1 MNLNFESVAP
11 YLHDPLV
18 LIGFFLFL
26 FFGTTRL
33 LIKKNVI
40 PPLPPGLGYRLIHRL
55 FLYGFI
61 LGLLIIGLGF
71 GLKYRE
77 LPKAEQ
83 RRAVQ
88 LLRNELVNNQ
98 ETAKK
103 LAANAE
109 TLLGVFKNASEAAR
123 IDKRGI
129 LSILFPKANLR
140 SDHGPPTA
148 LELANEAINTIR
160 DRGLHQNEREMA
172 VLTATARTIAATVN
186 RTMSTVDSLTDPEHT
201 RFVIHE
207 EMYQTHLA
215 LLKQVTVIDLTSIQ
229 AGYSELNSLRTNYDI
244 VVRAIREYLSTL
256 SKFLG
261 QENRTIDRRVVT
273 ELLTAERNAMV
284 LIHSYTPQI
293 IKVLSELDGRIKELS
308 LP

>member
-1 MNLNFESVAP
+1 MNLNFESIAP
-11 YLHDPLV
+11 YLQDPLV
-18 LIGFFLFL
+18 LVGFFLFL

-33 LIKKNVI
+33 LIKKNVV

-103 LAANAE
+103 LAANAA

-123 IDKRGI
+123 IDKQGI
-129 LSILFPKANLR
+129 LSILFPEANLR

-148 LELANEAINTIR
+148 LELANAAIDMIR
-160 DRGLHQNEREMA
+160 DRGLHQDDREKA

-186 RTMSTVDSLTDPEHT
+186 RTMSTVDSLADPNHT

-207 EMYQTHLA
+207 EMYHTHLV
-215 LLKQVTVIDLTSIQ
+215 LLKRVDMIDLSSIQ
-229 AGYSELNSLRTNYDI
+229 ASYTELNNLRNNYDI
-244 VVRAIREYLSTL
+244 VVRAIREYLVTMST
-256 SKFLG
+256 FLG
-261 QENRTIDRRVVT
+261 QENRTINRQVVT

-284 LIHSYTPQI
+284 LIHSYTPQV
-293 IKVLSELDGRIKELS
+293 IKVLEGIDGRLKELS